1 MADEKVYID
10 VIIDDKGTTKKVA
23 VDSKALGGG
32 LDRASEGAGTLNRNM
47 KGVTNQS
54 SNASKNFSKMQQG
67 MGGLVGA
74 YATLAAQ
81 VFAVTAAF
89 NFLKSAADF
98 AVLAEGQAAFAR
110 STGIAIKSLTDDI
123 VAATNAQIGFKDASQ
138 AAAIGMASGLTPEQ
152 LTRLGTA
159 ARDVSAVL
167 GRDVTDSFNRLVR
180 GVTKAEP
187 ELLDELGIILRLE
200 TASKKYADAIGKD
213 VKELT
218 QFEKSQAVANDVL
231 TQTEE
236 KMSSVLDNTENLGNS
251 VAKLGKAFENDLLKP
266 FQEGLA
272 KVLTPLID
280 FLSNNVAALTA
291 AMALFALPILKAIIP
306 GLQDMGTTARLA
318 ADEAKE
324 ALDGQITK
332 LGEKKDAV
340 KAAAAAEKVAAG
352 ENRKAAQ
359 QLAKDTVGDS
369 KRKQG
374 KGMTTLLAGG
384 IPTKRQ
390 ISAMIREAKKGTGE
404 YKKMNAQQRA
414 DFIAHLKNMEVANKS
429 TFARM
434 GLTVKTYVA
443 KAKVG
448 FTTLGVAYAG
458 VMAGM
463 KAATVGFTV
472 FANKLM
478 GAAGIV
484 GVIALIIQMSIEAF
498 KFVRKL
504 FETGQEAELRLAQER
519 EQARIDALTDK
530 LKSVNAE
537 LDEMAKKP
545 AVVGT
550 AGAEFVGNALSNIAL
565 PSLQEA
571 LISTDDDL
579 QKEARASLSK
589 YVEILKKSEGNFSG
603 SAEEARKFAEQLL
616 RQENITKANVRELG
630 GLISTVQSAASQS
643 KLFRA
648 AIKQSDEIMTSFNAS
663 LNETTKY
670 DSPINAL
677 TTTIKN
683 FNNARAEGVI
693 ATDKEIEKV
702 AKLTKQRDNLVAAR
716 EVETRLAKEVAQLE
730 SDTLVAL
737 QAASPL
743 QAKRIQ
749 AESNISKLLIER
761 AVVSEQLRVRNAQI
775 ADGSL
780 KMSDS
785 VKETNDRLTKQIEYL
800 GIQADLLR
808 EQLDLTFQ
816 IAKAGRDAFESN
828 LAGAIGN
835 LLKAEESSFKDAI
848 MGIAK
853 GTIGSIADVLAKD
866 LAETIM
872 GGLFGKKMT
881 PQEEGI
887 RAGADYHVARLKE
900 VLPTG
905 GPGTGGPSLGDDISK
920 LSDTSGFISLKPSD
934 GSGPSGVGGGGDEK
948 QGFFRRLFGKKQV
961 TETSVIGADGNVT
974 GETGKQVTR
983 IDGIF
988 SGFAG
993 AMQNLFQGD
1002 APFLSKLGGIF
1013 SGLTGDLGSLFSG
1026 LFGGGGGGS
1035 FFGDLL
1041 SGIGGFFGFGGG
1053 AKAAA
1058 MGGIFKG
1065 GFKSAAYAKGGIAT
1079 RPTVGLIGEGK
1090 HNEAVV
1096 PLPDGKAIPVNLG
1109 QQGASTNNVSVNV
1122 NIASDGG
1129 ASTNATA
1136 DGNMGEDLGRAV
1148 AAAVQEELLYQKRS
1162 GGILNPYGVA

>member
-110 STGIAIKSLTDDI
+110 STGIAIKSLTEDI

-138 AAAIGMASGLTPEQ
+138 AAAIGMASGLSPEQ
-152 LTRLGTA
+152 LRRLGGA

-231 TQTEE
+231 EQSEE
-236 KMSSVLDNTENLGNS
+236 KFSKVLGNTDNLGNS

-272 KVLTPLID
+272 KVLTPLIN
-280 FLSNNVAALTA
+280 FLTNNVAALTA

-306 GLQDMGTTARLA
+306 GLQDMGKNARIA

-324 ALDGQITK
+324 ALDGQIQK
-332 LGEKKDAV
+332 LNQKKEAV
-340 KAAAAAEKVAAG
+340 KAASAAEKVAAG

-359 QLAKDTVGDS
+359 QMAQATVGDS

-429 TFARM
+429 AFARM
-434 GLTVKTYVA
+434 GLAVKTYTA
-443 KAKVG
+443 KAQVLYTKMGVG
-448 FTTLGVAYAG
+448 YAG

-463 KAATVGFTV
+463 KAATVAFTA
-472 FANKLM
+472 FANKLL
-478 GAAGIV
+478 GAAGII
-484 GVIALIIQMSIEAF
+484 GVLALIVSMTVEATRF
-498 KFVRKL
+498 MVKL
-504 FETGQEAELRLAQER
+504 FESTQRAELRLAKER
-519 EQARIDALTDK
+519 EQAKVDALRDK
-530 LKSVNAE
+530 LKGVNSE
-537 LDEMAKKP
+537 LDEMAKKDV
-545 AVVGT
+545 AAGT
-550 AGAEFVGNALSNIAL
+550 KGAEFVGNALSNIDVPTL
-565 PSLQEA
+565 GEA
-571 LISTDDDL
+571 LRSDDSDL
-579 QKEARASLSK
+579 QKEAQAVIGNYAK
-589 YVEILKKSEGNFSG
+589 ILEKAEGNFNG
-603 SAEEARKFAEQLL
+603 TAKAARLL
-616 RQENITKANVRELG
+616 SQALRTQGGATEENIKKFLG
-630 GLISTVQSAASQS
+630 YLSTVQSAGKAAGS
-643 KLFRA
+643 FRSSL
-648 AIKQSDEIMTSFNAS
+648 KNTNELLTSFTAGLS
-663 LNETTKY
+663 ETTKF
-670 DSPINAL
+670 DAPIDAL
-677 TTTIKN
+677 NVTIKA
-683 FNNARAEGVI
+683 FNQARKEGVTI
-693 ATDKEIEKV
+693 AKEEVEEMKKLGKFRQTLIAFREIETRE
-702 AKLTKQRDNLVAAR
+702 ARKQ
-716 EVETRLAKEVAQLE
+716 EQLN
-730 SDTLVAL
+730 SDALVAL
-737 QAASPL
+737 QNATPL
-743 QAKRIQ
+743 QKARINAQKQIASIDIKRQSLQEQLQKREALMDQGRLKRNYAENLTNIRMKEQIGFLEIQ
-749 AESNISKLLIER
+749 AGLLE
-761 AVVSEQLRVRNAQI
+761 
-775 ADGSL
+775 
-780 KMSDS
+780 
-785 VKETNDRLTKQIEYL
+785 
-800 GIQADLLR
+800 
-808 EQLDLTFQ
+808 EQLDLTFK
-816 IAKAGRDAFESN
+816 IAKAGRDAFETELS
-828 LAGAIGN
+828 GAISS

-848 MGIAK
+848 VGIAK
-853 GTIGSIADVLAKD
+853 GTIGSIADVLAGD
-866 LAETIM
+866 LAEKMTRGLFGIRSPQEQAIRDGADYHAEEIRKAM
-872 GGLFGKKMT
+872 GTPTGKAATGSGGLLDGLGSSDADGEGGEKRGFFTRVKEGLFGKKERV
-881 PQEEGI
+881 QNV
-887 RAGADYHVARLKE
+887 R
-900 VLPTG
+900 
-905 GPGTGGPSLGDDISK
+905 
-920 LSDTSGFISLKPSD
+920 SDTDMS
-934 GSGPSGVGGGGDEK
+934 
-948 QGFFRRLFGKKQV
+948 
-961 TETSVIGADGNVT
+961 TSAIGAGLV
-974 GETGKQVTR
+974 GKDITQSTER
-983 IDGIF
+983 IGGIF
-988 SGFAG
+988 GNFAG
-993 AMQNLFQGD
+993 AMDELFKGD

-1013 SGLTGDLGSLFSG
+1013 GGFGKDLMGIFSG

-1122 NIASDGG
+1122 NIARDGG

>member
-23 VDSKALGGG
+23 VDSKELGTG
-32 LDRASEGAGTLNRNM
+32 LDKASKSSGTFNRNM
-47 KGVTNQS
+47 KGVTQQS
-54 SNASKNFSKMQQG
+54 SNAQKNFSKMQQG

-110 STGIAIKSLTDDI
+110 STGIAIKSLTEDI

-138 AAAIGMASGLTPEQ
+138 AAAIGMASGLSPEQ
-152 LTRLGTA
+152 LRRLGGA

-231 TQTEE
+231 TQTDE
-236 KMSSVLDNTENLGNS
+236 KMSSVLDNTDNLGNS

-272 KVLTPLID
+272 KVLSPLID
-280 FLSNNVAALTA
+280 FLTNNVAALTA

-306 GLQDMGTTARLA
+306 GLQDMGKNARLA

-324 ALDGQITK
+324 ALDGQIQK
-332 LGEKKDAV
+332 LDQKREAV
-340 KAAAAAEKVAAG
+340 KAASAAEKVAAG

-359 QLAKDTVGDS
+359 KMAQTAVGDS

-384 IPTKRQ
+384 VPTKRQ

-414 DFIAHLKNMEVANKS
+414 DFIAHLKNMEAANKS

-434 GLTVKTYVA
+434 TLTVKTYVA

-448 FTTLGVAYAG
+448 FAGIGVAYAG

-463 KAATVGFTV
+463 KAATVAFTA
-472 FANKLM
+472 FANKLL
-478 GAAGIV
+478 GAAGII
-484 GVIALIIQMSIEAF
+484 GVIALVISMTIEATRF
-498 KFVRKL
+498 MVKL
-504 FETGQEAELRLAQER
+504 FESTQEAELRLAKER
-519 EQARIDALTDK
+519 EQAKVDALRDK
-530 LKSVNAE
+530 LRGVNSE
-537 LDEMAKKP
+537 LDEMAKKDV
-545 AVVGT
+545 AAGT
-550 AGAEFVGNALSNIAL
+550 KGAEFVGNALSNVDV
-565 PSLQEA
+565 PSLGEA
-571 LISTDDDL
+571 LRSDDSDL
-579 QKEARASLSK
+579 QKEAQAVIGNYAK
-589 YVEILKKSEGNFSG
+589 ILEKAEGNFNG
-603 SAEEARKFAEQLL
+603 TAKAARLL
-616 RQENITKANVRELG
+616 SQALRTQGGATEENIKKFLG
-630 GLISTVQSAASQS
+630 YISTVQSAGKAAGS
-643 KLFRA
+643 FRSSL
-648 AIKQSDEIMTSFNAS
+648 KNTNELLTSFTAGLS
-663 LNETTKY
+663 ETTKF
-670 DSPINAL
+670 DAPIDAL
-677 TTTIKN
+677 NVTIKA
-683 FNNARAEGVI
+683 FNQARKEGVTI
-693 ATDKEIEKV
+693 TQKETEEMQKLAKFRQTLVAFREIETRE
-702 AKLTKQRDNLVAAR
+702 ARKQ
-716 EVETRLAKEVAQLE
+716 EQLN
-730 SDTLVAL
+730 SDALVAL
-737 QAASPL
+737 QNATPL
-743 QAKRIQ
+743 QKARINAQKQIASIEIKRQSLQEQLQQRQNLMDQGRLKRNYAEELTNTRMREQIGFLEIQ
-749 AESNISKLLIER
+749 AGLL
-761 AVVSEQLRVRNAQI
+761 S
-775 ADGSL
+775 
-780 KMSDS
+780 
-785 VKETNDRLTKQIEYL
+785 
-800 GIQADLLR
+800 
-808 EQLDLTFQ
+808 EQLDLTFK
-816 IAKAGRDAFESN
+816 IAQAGRNAFESN
-828 LAGAIGN
+828 LASAIGN

-887 RAGADYHVARLKE
+887 RAGADYHVAKLKE

-905 GPGTGGPSLGDDISK
+905 GPGTGGPSLGDGG

-934 GSGPSGVGGGGDEK
+934 GSGPTGVGGGGDEK
-948 QGFFRRLFGKKQV
+948 QGFFRKLFGKKQV
-961 TETSVIGADGNVT
+961 TETSVIGADGNAT

-1035 FFGDLL
+1035 LFGDIL